1 MDSTF
6 ATLLASAIRH
16 ALTVGA
22 GYLVGLGM
30 ISDAQSPELVG
41 IAMAVLAYGWSV
53 FKHTSAAKQLRKAIN
68 APAGYAE

>member
-16 ALTVGA
+16 ALTIGA
-22 GYLVGLGM
+22 GVLVAKGV
-30 ISDAQSPELVG
+30 ISDAQGPELVG
-41 IAMAVLAYGWSV
+41 IAMAAIAYGWSV
-53 FKHTSAAKQLRKAIN
+53 FKHTDAAKKLRKAIN